1 MSDQQHCPHLTPN
14 TGDWHLWNVGML
26 IAQLQSLEFSAR
38 IAIATMTGTRSG
50 ADLRAL
56 QPGQWASEDPIT
68 NYDQLTTVLA
78 KFNGLV
84 SARQQLNVA
93 EIVNLRDQLAHGR
106 VASGDPTFPLIL
118 LKFGR
123 SLDGKV
129 PVLARIEMTETWFAN
144 QWGLVFEALQTVY
157 LAAR

>member
-1 MSDQQHCPHLTPN
+1 
-14 TGDWHLWNVGML
+14 ML

-56 QPGQWASEDPIT
+56 QPGQWVSEDPIT
-68 NYDQLTTVLA
+68 NYD
-78 KFNGLV
+78 GLV

-118 LKFGR
+118 LR

-129 PVLARIEMTETWFAN
+129 PVLTRIEMTETWFAN
-144 QWGLVFEALQTVY
+144 QWGLVYEALQTVY
-157 LAAR
+157 LA

>member
-56 QPGQWASEDPIT
+56 QPGQWVSEDPIT
-68 NYDQLTTVLA
+68 NYD
-78 KFNGLV
+78 GLV
-84 SARQQLNVA
+84 SARPQLDVA

-144 QWGLVFEALQTVY
+144 QWGLVYEALQTVY

>member
-1 MSDQQHCPHLTPN
+1 
-14 TGDWHLWNVGML
+14 ML

-56 QPGQWASEDPIT
+56 QPGQWVSEDPIT
-68 NYDQLTTVLA
+68 NYD
-78 KFNGLV
+78 GLV

-93 EIVNLRDQLAHGR
+93 EIVNLRDQRAHGR

-118 LKFGR
+118 LKSGR

-129 PVLARIEMTETWFAN
+129 PVLTRIEMTETWFAN
-144 QWGLVFEALQTVY
+144 QWGLVYEALQTVY

>member
-1 MSDQQHCPHLTPN
+1 
-14 TGDWHLWNVGML
+14 ML
-26 IAQLQSLEFSAR
+26 IAKLQSLEFSAR

-56 QPGQWASEDPIT
+56 QPGQWVSEDPIT
-68 NYDQLTTVLA
+68 NYD
-78 KFNGLV
+78 GLV

-118 LKFGR
+118 LKSGR

-129 PVLARIEMTETWFAN
+129 PVLTRIEMTETWFAN
-144 QWGLVFEALQTVY
+144 QWGLVYEALQTVY

>member
-14 TGDWHLWNVGML
+14 TGDWHLWNVGRL

-56 QPGQWASEDPIT
+56 QPGQWVSEDPIT
-68 NYDQLTTVLA
+68 NYD
-78 KFNGLV
+78 GLV
-84 SARQQLNVA
+84 SARPQLDVA

-118 LKFGR
+118 LEIR
-123 SLDGKV
+123 EIS
-129 PVLARIEMTETWFAN
+129 
-144 QWGLVFEALQTVY
+144 
-157 LAAR
+157 